1 MERRPKEE
9 HREEHWNPMAES
21 VAAEE
26 VVVARETAVVDGAVE
41 EKTIVA
47 VEVVALPNGVGATR
61 SFALSAYQSLPN

>member
-1 MERRPKEE
+1 
-9 HREEHWNPMAES
+9 MAES